1 MGLTLNRSQL
11 DEMGRVLVAQS
22 PPMDPHE
29 NPLDAPKVVSLTGGA
44 STFCLLLSVRL
55 ADGTVRTLT
64 LNPVV
69 ARSVGR
75 VCAIANVERL
85 WWSDE
90 GVWLNVPYSDEEL
103 ATMADRVTDSMPPVP
118 GMEEFQLAPAAVSV
132 FGGSCPIGMLLKFR
146 LADGSVVAWFLS
158 PVAVFSLY
166 GIIDKAVDQF
176 DWLDD
181 EGEFIVTGPA
191 T

>member
-1 MGLTLNRSQL
+1 MGLTLSRSQL
-11 DEMGRVLVAQS
+11 DEMGRALIAHS

-29 NPLDAPKVVSLTGGA
+29 NPLDAPKVISLTGGA

-55 ADGTVRTLT
+55 ADGTVRTLS

-69 ARSVGR
+69 AQSVAR
-75 VCAIANVERL
+75 VCAIANAERL
-85 WWSDE
+85 WRSDE
-90 GVWLNVPYSDEEL
+90 GAWLNVPYSDEEL
-103 ATMADRVTDSMPPVP
+103 VTMSDRITNTMPPAP
-118 GMEEFQLAPAAVSV
+118 GMEEFQAAPNAVSV

-146 LADGSVVAWFLS
+146 LADGSVVAWFLN

-166 GIIDKAVDQF
+166 GIIEKAAGQL

-181 EGEFIVTGPA
+181 EGEFIITGPA
-191 T
+191 S